1 MESDAYSFQ
10 TAAGLGTSSWAVERC
25 HFLNSLLEGWR
36 WAIALLDPGNRGSMR
51 ISAGAEAFRLYIKP
65 SAEWVRCKT
74 THRSPLLASCCAYF
88 GVPANLQWSLQ
99 HLLAPKVVHWDV
111 RQISRNMKITQIPG
125 GNLAETYPVWQLV
138 SAQELWTSAQI
149 FWEQMQKKNLNR
161 WIPKNG
167 APKNKML
174 KSEISTF
181 MGSMT
186 LRFFKAPNFRNTL
199 LF

>member
-1 MESDAYSFQ
+1 
-10 TAAGLGTSSWAVERC
+10 
-25 HFLNSLLEGWR
+25 
-36 WAIALLDPGNRGSMR
+36 
-51 ISAGAEAFRLYIKP
+51 
-65 SAEWVRCKT
+65 
-74 THRSPLLASCCAYF
+74 
-88 GVPANLQWSLQ
+88 
-99 HLLAPKVVHWDV
+99 
-111 RQISRNMKITQIPG
+111 MKITQIPG

-181 MGSMT
+181 MDSMT